1 MISVALC
8 TYLCLIMYLSLF
20 RITIHILTSMR
31 VQSNY

>member
-8 TYLCLIMYLSLF
+8 TYLCLIMYLSLS
-20 RITIHILTSMR
+20 RIIIHILTR